1 MFAESRLCDIAG
13 SGTRTDN
20 QKPSDCLVEDMV
32 LNQFTGRAILH
43 APAVEDTVIHQ
54 GQPLDLRLPAGS
66 LAHEEDDRADRI
78 FDQGSICHTICLR
91 FAGSISADRRS
102 ISASTSELQ
111 PV

>member
-1 MFAESRLCDIAG
+1 MRQLL
-13 SGTRTDN
+13 
-20 QKPSDCLVEDMV
+20 K
-32 LNQFTGRAILH
+32 ILLS
-43 APAVEDTVIHQ
+43 IR